1 MGLRKINVSCF
12 FYYFLVL
19 AVIIQTGYYILK
31 YPFFSFSDEH
41 EMISYFLDG
50 VFPWRYAP
58 ELGRVYFFS
67 LIEYFPVV
75 SSSVSIQFKLF
86 LIYLICAIKFFLL
99 LSVSFLILKRFV
111 GVFFAFVSVMI
122 MYVILLKYG
131 ITTTIISIVYPE
143 FTLSIV
149 FLAFFYLYFKAVDTQ
164 KKRYYLLSLLCYV
177 FSLFCKEPAFV
188 VGLCCSGLL
197 LFIKP
202 IGKREKYFLSACGIL
217 SVAYV
222 VFYFFGIYPNIV
234 HRYGANSELFSE
246 FIIAYCKI
254 NFMFIL
260 GIILLLARLSVFII
274 HKSKCHRY
282 DVFLVAGVCYSV
294 SFIFLKMHSGYYFI
308 PSVIFISIGMSTYC
322 YSVMRKKRCLSLI
335 KRVELPLSCLICTMV
350 LFTQYYYMNN
360 ISEQYTL
367 KKITMP
373 SLAFVK
379 ECKAK
384 GIVVEN
390 AYPAGENETNIDP
403 YDAWTYLT
411 VKLFFRFYENW
422 ISQVRAEDSRSVAGK
437 YLYIFLPN
445 HKNKEPELP
454 ELEQYENLDLVFF
467 AALVKKTDIPLVK
480 DAYCRFAADVT
491 RAGIRPHDRDGV
503 LSSAKKAGC
512 F

>member
-1 MGLRKINVSCF
+1 MLHFELETAKFVS
-12 FYYFLVL
+12 
-19 AVIIQTGYYILK
+19 
-31 YPFFSFSDEH
+31 
-41 EMISYFLDG
+41 
-50 VFPWRYAP
+50 
-58 ELGRVYFFS
+58 
-67 LIEYFPVV
+67 
-75 SSSVSIQFKLF
+75 
-86 LIYLICAIKFFLL
+86 
-99 LSVSFLILKRFV
+99 
-111 GVFFAFVSVMI
+111 VFFAFVSVMI

-177 FSLFCKEPAFV
+177 FALFCKEPAFV
-188 VGLCCSGLL
+188 VGLCCAGLL

-202 IGKREKYFLSACGIL
+202 IDKREKHFLFACGML
-217 SVAYV
+217 SIAYV
-222 VFYFFGIYPNIV
+222 VFYLFGIYPNIV
-234 HRYGANSELFSE
+234 HRYGVTSELFSD

-260 GIILLLARLSVFII
+260 GFILLLSRLSVFIT

-294 SFIFLKMHSGYYFI
+294 TFIFLKMHSGYYFI
-308 PSVIFISIGMSTYC
+308 PSVIFISIAMSIYC
-322 YSVMRKKRCLSLI
+322 YSVMRKMHCFSLI
-335 KRVELPLSCLICTMV
+335 KRVELPLSCLLCAMV
-350 LFTQYYYMNN
+350 LFAQYYYMNN
-360 ISEQYTL
+360 IAEQYTL

-379 ECKAK
+379 ECRAK

-390 AYPAGENETNIDP
+390 AYPAGENATNIDP

-422 ISQVRAEDSRSVAGK
+422 ISQVRVEDSRSVAGK

-445 HKNKEPELP
+445 YKNKVPELS
-454 ELEQYENLDLVFF
+454 EVEQYENLDLVFF
-467 AALVKKTDIPLVK
+467 TDPPPEKYAIEKLVFLT
-480 DAYCRFAADVT
+480 
-491 RAGIRPHDRDGV
+491 
-503 LSSAKKAGC
+503 
-512 F
+512 